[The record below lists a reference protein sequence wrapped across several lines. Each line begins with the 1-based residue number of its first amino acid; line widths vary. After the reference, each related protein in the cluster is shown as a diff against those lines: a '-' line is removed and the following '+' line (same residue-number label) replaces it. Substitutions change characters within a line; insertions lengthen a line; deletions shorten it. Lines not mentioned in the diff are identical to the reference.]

1 MDGRMNRICTFTA
14 SQKANSVK
22 MCGWNDKENNTLSS
36 AIEHLEKKFK
46 IPYDQRGAGD
56 AASWIFDLNPKNHHF
71 KSLGHNPTL
80 LGLFFSILDQFCN
93 TSHFVSNGELISLQ
107 EADGKFELKGND
119 VPSKLFCGFANWFGH
134 IISDISGSSGT
145 KGRGMGIP
153 SPIWSWTNDI
163 IAIKR
168 KQNIPVGEFDKSIN
182 ELALEIYKQG
192 YDSRFQ
198 VAQAIPVF
206 INELLVRVIYSVR
219 RLVKYFTSTK
229 SEDRSFSSLWK
240 SCEPFSNATV
250 KRMLT
255 VAHGTFC
262 LIDTG
267 DAVARG
273 FVSGGGSFN
282 VAEFA
287 MRLNIVGIGRFTISL
302 YGEAH
307 TGLKRHALKEDI
319 VVIHRQKIILEDYI
333 EGLNYLA
340 EIYDDKELLLFT
352 QEFRESDMYIQAFKK
367 SILLAQRDIKSYELA
382 VVELKERI
390 SRIIDENAKLNDAIS
405 NIATLGLDYSKM
417 TEAQQ
422 YELGAYVNLMNAST
436 QLLINPI
443 KDLSPKFSMTDLDGF
458 MAWKDRK
465 TDKSIYEDNKDFI
478 VSLAN
483 LLYKIEL
490 DDREKKLLWKSLRK
504 NKKMLKSMDIS
515 KKEFDMDL
523 MNGILDALRYKYI
536 QNEKLV

>member
-1 MDGRMNRICTFTA
+1 MLLEFSASEDGYEFSTNIKKALSDAEDELSNIIIKLEESTDSLKKITPECDKVDYTLAACSGAMCGILDIFLVGKPGESPIGDITDTWFENRTRDFA
-14 SQKANSVK
+14 K

-36 AIEHLEKKFK
+36 AIKHLEKKFK

-56 AASWIFDLNPKNHHF
+56 AAGWIFDLNPKNHHF

-80 LGLFFSILDQFCN
+80 LGLFFSVLDQFCN

-119 VPSKLFCGFANWFGH
+119 VPSKLFCGLANWFGH
-134 IISDISGSSGT
+134 IMSDVSGSSGA

-153 SPIWSWTNDI
+153 SPIWSWMNDI
-163 IAIKR
+163 IVIKR
-168 KQNIPVGEFDKSIN
+168 KLNIPVGELDKSMN

-192 YDSRFQ
+192 YDARFQ
-198 VAQAIPVF
+198 AAQAIPVF

-262 LIDTG
+262 LIDMG
-267 DAVARG
+267 DAVVHG

-282 VAEFA
+282 VTEFA
-287 MRLNIVGIGRFTISL
+287 MRLNVVGIGRFTILL
-302 YGEAH
+302 YGEVRR
-307 TGLKRHALKEDI
+307 GLKRHDVKEDI
-319 VVIHRQKIILEDYI
+319 VVIHRQKMIIEDYI

-352 QEFRESDMYIQAFKK
+352 QEFRKSDMYIQAFEK
-367 SILLAQRDIKSYELA
+367 SVLLAEKRN
-382 VVELKERI
+382 VP
-390 SRIIDENAKLNDAIS
+390 N
-405 NIATLGLDYSKM
+405 
-417 TEAQQ
+417 
-422 YELGAYVNLMNAST
+422 
-436 QLLINPI
+436 
-443 KDLSPKFSMTDLDGF
+443 
-458 MAWKDRK
+458 
-465 TDKSIYEDNKDFI
+465 
-478 VSLAN
+478 N
-483 LLYKIEL
+483 LLL
-490 DDREKKLLWKSLRK
+490 K
-504 NKKMLKSMDIS
+504 NKSDIDYYFMGGN
-515 KKEFDMDL
+515 K
-523 MNGILDALRYKYI
+523 
-536 QNEKLV
+536 